1 MRALKALVAVLTI
14 LLLLGFAGLI
24 WGILRQAEKLAEPPE
39 RLEHAPLGTPP
50 AVTNEYAPWQTLALD
65 QPAGTRVLGVTNAG
79 DLVILHVANGDERR
93 DERLL
98 VIDPGSGTLLG
109 TIAIGAKP

>member
-1 MRALKALVAVLTI
+1 MRALKALVVVLTI

-24 WGILRQAEKLAEPPE
+24 WGILRQAEKLAEPQE
-39 RLEHAPLGTPP
+39 ALEQTPLGTPP
-50 AVTNEYAPWQTLALD
+50 ALATDYAPWQALALD
-65 QPAGTRVLGVTNAG
+65 QPAGTRVIGVTSAG
-79 DLVILHVANGDERR
+79 DLVVLHVATGEARS

-109 TIAIGAKP
+109 TVTMGARP

>member
-1 MRALKALVAVLTI
+1 MRALKALVVVLTI

-24 WGILRQAEKLAEPPE
+24 WGILRQAEKLAEPQE
-39 RLEHAPLGTPP
+39 ALDQTPLATPP
-50 AVTNEYAPWQTLALD
+50 ALATDYAPWQALALG
-65 QPAGTRVLGVTNAG
+65 QPEGTRILAVASAG
-79 DLVILHVANGDERR
+79 NLVVLHVATGEGRR

-109 TIAIGAKP
+109 TITMGAKP